1 VFNYFTMHEEE
12 RYMQKSDRNE
22 ENNKN
27 WDELSIVTRA
37 CPRCGNRKIS
47 RSSKKLKDGLLS
59 ILFCKLYRCQECR
72 YRFRVMNP
80 LRLVFFTGI
89 ILLLI
94 PVFGA
99 LWVTFNQG
107 AEVVSPAETVSYDQM
122 QSLADKGDAEAEL
135 QMGLRHT
142 SAARGVKNDRI
153 SVQWFEKAAQHGQV
167 EAQYRYGLAL
177 LNGQGIV
184 QDYKTAFYWLEKAA
198 QQGQAQAQSNL
209 GDMYYAGIA
218 INKDI
223 ERAYLWFNLAAA
235 QGVESAATNR
245 DIVVK
250 LLAPNQIAVVQE
262 EAGRISRGYRS
273 SFVADEAMTTVKE
286 TDPVNEDRAYTDKP
300 MPEVNKQTAKSLFPK
315 LKNWLKNNL

>member
-1 VFNYFTMHEEE
+1 
-12 RYMQKSDRNE
+12 MQESDRNDE
-22 ENNKN
+22 KLKN
-27 WDELSIVTRA
+27 WAEPTIAIHA
-37 CPRCGNRKIS
+37 CPRCGNGRTR
-47 RSSKKLKDGLLS
+47 RSPKHTSDRLLN
-59 ILFCKLYRCQECR
+59 ILFFKAYRCQACR
-72 YRFRVMNP
+72 YRFWVMNP
-80 LRLVFFTGI
+80 LRLFLFAGLM
-89 ILLLI
+89 LLLI
-94 PVFGA
+94 PIFGA
-99 LWVTFNQG
+99 VWMSIHQQPAVATIAQTVFN
-107 AEVVSPAETVSYDQM
+107 DQIK
-122 QSLADKGDAEAEL
+122 SLAEKGDTEAEL

-142 SAARGVKNDRI
+142 STAWGIKNDKI
-153 SVQWFEKAAQHGQV
+153 AVQWFEKAAQHGQV

-177 LNGQGIV
+177 LNGQGVV

-250 LLAPNQIAVVQE
+250 LLAPNQIAALQE

-273 SFVADEAMTTVKE
+273 TYVADEPTTVILEPYPEEIDSSPQDDSK
-286 TDPVNEDRAYTDKP
+286 PVADEPTVKSVILMLEDWWK
-300 MPEVNKQTAKSLFPK
+300 K
-315 LKNWLKNNL
+315 